1 MSGKRRARP
10 GMALVFVLWLVTAL
24 AALAVPLVR
33 SSSEEARL
41 VRLAQ
46 DSVRLD
52 AAIDA
57 VILLAAAAVADGRL
71 VPGSSQAFVFDGI
84 PVEVALTG
92 ESGRV
97 DLSAA
102 TADTLDLWLA
112 AHAVSADQRARLRDT
127 LLDWRDRNSLRRP
140 AGAEAD
146 DYRRLGRIGPA
157 DRGFFHP
164 FELAAVPGFE
174 PPLLFEL
181 LPEATVWSGRPE
193 VELTLAPP
201 ALRRRLDLQPGSAH
215 RAQGSGQGEEETTA
229 GASARAAGTADPA
242 GLYRLDIRTGSAE
255 SARRL
260 IVVLAIPPVR
270 PVAPVLLDRQFWMD
284 LPEPSS

>member
-1 MSGKRRARP
+1 
-10 GMALVFVLWLVTAL
+10 MALVFVLWLVTAL

-33 SSSEEARL
+33 SSGEEARL
-41 VRLAQ
+41 AQLAV
-46 DSVRLD
+46 DSVRLE

-71 VPGSSQAFVFDGI
+71 LPGHRQQFRFEGI
-84 PVEVALTG
+84 PVEVALSG

-97 DLSAA
+97 DLTAA

-112 AHAVSADQRARLRDT
+112 AHDISGDQRVRLRDT
-127 LLDWRDRNSLRRP
+127 LLDWRDRNPLRRP

-146 DYRRLGRIGPA
+146 DYRRLGRLGPA
-157 DRGFFHP
+157 DRGFLHP

-174 PPLLFEL
+174 PPLLFQL
-181 LPEATVWSGRPE
+181 LPEATVWTGRPE
-193 VELTLAPP
+193 VEPTLAPP
-201 ALRRRLDLQPGSAH
+201 ALRRRLDVPSGSAH
-215 RAQGSGQGEEETTA
+215 RAQERGQGAGETTA
-229 GASARAAGTADPA
+229 GASASAAGAADPA
-242 GLYRLDIRTGSAE
+242 GLYRLDIRTGRAE
-255 SARRL
+255 SARRV
-260 IVVLAIPPVR
+260 IVVLDIPPVR